1 MKIIKP
7 SYEIINEP
15 NILKKIE
22 RCGRV
27 CYKSE
32 NRITE
37 NSAIPFCNNILKLGH
52 ESVLEHGEY
61 ILQFKNSNDYA
72 KIICSMR
79 VIEEE
84 TGEKSLLRFTINK
97 DRYIISGNVRM
108 WRDFIKGCIKNNI
121 YICNKALTLLTYTF
135 DITSKNEFKT
145 LFGDILS
152 VPDKYEINPFPVKFL
167 TPDDLVTDI
176 EILTHRTITVKFITD
191 RGISHEIVRHRIASY
206 SQESTRYCNYSKSQ
220 FNGEITVIE
229 PCFLVPGTEGYDM
242 WYRACQMAEQYYFSM
257 LDWGCSPQE
266 ARAVLPNSLKTEII
280 MTANIREWLHILKLR
295 TDSAAHPDARK
306 LMKPLLQE
314 FASLMP
320 KYFNTLLTN

>member
-152 VPDKYEINPFPVKFL
+152 VPDKHEINPFPVKFL
-167 TPDDLVTDI
+167 IADDLITDS
-176 EILTHRTITVKFITD
+176 EILTHKTITVKFITD
-191 RGISHEIVRHRIASY
+191 RGVSHEIVRHRIASY

-266 ARAVLPNSLKTEII
+266 ARAVLPTCLKTEI
-280 MTANIREWLHILKLR
+280 MVTANVREWLHILKLR
-295 TDSAAHPDARK
+295 TDSAAHPDVRK